1 MTGKPDTI
9 DGLMCLMIYEKI
21 APHQDEYQSDTMSR
35 GHVMESVVKEL
46 YTEEVTNTGF
56 IKRTDNEYLG
66 ISPDGVIVS
75 HVGETDQG
83 EIIIRKAIEVK
94 APLGKNFIRYW
105 LEDKIPTEHYWQVV
119 HYFVVIETLETLDF
133 IVHDPAP
140 YDVRV
145 RTKTITVTRQ
155 ELRED
160 ILRAEAAIF
169 DYIAKLTKK
178 IQLFVKKVE
187 AHDMPKV
194 S

>member
-21 APHQDEYQSDTMSR
+21 APHQDQYQSDTMTR
-35 GHVMESVVKEL
+35 GHMLEAVVKDI
-46 YTEEVTNTGF
+46 YSQPVRNVGF

-66 ISPDGVIVS
+66 ISPDGIIIEE
-75 HVGETDQG
+75 VGETAQG

-94 APLGKNFIRYW
+94 APLGKNFIGYW
-105 LEDKIPTEHYWQVV
+105 LQDGIPSEHYWQVV
-119 HYFVVIETLETLDF
+119 HYFVVIETLESLDF

-140 YDVRV
+140 YDARV
-145 RTKTITVTRQ
+145 RTKIITVTRQ

-160 ILRAEAAIF
+160 IMRAEAKIF
-169 DYIAKLTKK
+169 DYIANFTKK
-178 IQLFVKKVE
+178 LHTFVAKVK